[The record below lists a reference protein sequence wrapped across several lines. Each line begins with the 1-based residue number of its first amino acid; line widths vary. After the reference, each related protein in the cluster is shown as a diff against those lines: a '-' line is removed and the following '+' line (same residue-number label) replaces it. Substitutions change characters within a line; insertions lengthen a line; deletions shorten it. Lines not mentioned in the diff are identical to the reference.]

1 VERRKVLV
9 FLVSALAACKPSARR
24 GGPARVVSI
33 APSTTEMVFAIGAG
47 GALVGRSRYC
57 DYPPEALK
65 LPVVGGFADPSVEA
79 VLALEPTLVV
89 GARGPAGPALEEAL
103 RAHGIDTYF
112 PEPESLA
119 QIEAILME
127 LGRRLDH
134 EAGARKAVDAIRA
147 KRAAVEAEVR
157 GRPRIRAVLLFDVSP
172 AVAAGPGSFPDELL
186 KIAGADNVITA
197 GGKYPTIPI
206 ERLITLAPDV
216 ILDGSVGEHD
226 PVASSRV
233 LALRDAPGW
242 SSLAALKG
250 GHVRA
255 LSASEVLRPGP
266 RIGDGLELMARALRD
281 ASRGAP

>member
-1 VERRKVLV
+1 VKRRQALAISLAALV
-9 FLVSALAACKPSARR
+9 AACKPRGRR

-47 GALVGRSRYC
+47 DALVGRSRYC

-89 GARGPAGPALEEAL
+89 GARGPAGPALEDAL
-103 RAHGIDTYF
+103 HAHGIDTYF

-119 QIEAILME
+119 QIEGILIE

-134 EAGARKAVDAIRA
+134 EAGAKKAVEVIAA
-147 KRAAVEAEVR
+147 KRAAVEAMVR
-157 GRPRIRAVLLFDVSP
+157 GRPRVRAVLLFDVSP
-172 AVAAGPGSFPDELL
+172 IVAAGPGSFPDELL
-186 KIAGADNVITA
+186 RIAGADNLITE
-197 GGKYPTIPI
+197 GGKYPTLPL
-206 ERLITLAPDV
+206 ERLIAIGPDV
-216 ILDGSVGEHD
+216 ILDGSVGEHE
-226 PVASSRV
+226 PVAGSRV

-242 SSLAALKG
+242 SGLSALKG

-255 LSASEVLRPGP
+255 LSASEALRPGP

-281 ASRGAP
+281 AGGAP